1 MKGIFKNYKMK
12 KILIGVVIFASTGV
26 NAQLNLNKLK
36 NSVKTQVETPT
47 ASKLT
52 NDEVISGLKEA
63 LSVGVDN
70 AGKSASMIDGF
81 NKNGLIRIPFPAEA
95 DKMQKSLRK
104 VGMGKQVDEFE
115 LVLNRAAEEAAKEAA
130 PLFLLA
136 IKSMTVKDGL
146 SILKGEDNAATS
158 YLEASTKDSLY
169 ATFRPIV
176 EKALQTVNITKYW
189 SPLASGY
196 NKIPLTTKVNLD
208 LEDYTTEKAMEG
220 LFKLLELEEKKI
232 REEPSA
238 RVSDLLKKVFGA

>member
-1 MKGIFKNYKMK
+1 M
-12 KILIGVVIFASTGV
+12 

-70 AGKSASMIDGF
+70 AGKSASVMDGF
-81 NKNGLIRIPFPAEA
+81 NKNDLIRIPFPAEA
-95 DKMQKSLRK
+95 ENMQKSLRK

-136 IKSMTVKDGL
+136 IKSMSVKDGL

-158 YLEASTKDSLY
+158 YLEESTKDSLY
-169 ATFRPIV
+169 TTFRPIV

-196 NKIPLTTKVNLD
+196 NKIPLTKKVNLD

-220 LFKLLELEEKKI
+220 LFKLLALEEKKI
-232 REEPSA
+232 REEPAA

>member
-1 MKGIFKNYKMK
+1 MK
-12 KILIGVVIFASTGV
+12 KILIGVAILASTGV

-36 NSVKTQVETPT
+36 NTVKTQVETPT

-70 AGKSASMIDGF
+70 AGKSASIMDGF
-81 NKNGLIRIPFPAEA
+81 NKNDLIRIPFPAEA

-136 IKSMTVKDGL
+136 IKSMSVKDGL

-196 NKIPLTTKVNLD
+196 NKIPLTTKV
-208 LEDYTTEKAMEG
+208 
-220 LFKLLELEEKKI
+220 I
-232 REEPSA
+232 
-238 RVSDLLKKVFGA
+238 VGA

>member
-1 MKGIFKNYKMK
+1 MK
-12 KILIGVVIFASTGV
+12 KILIGVAILASTGV

-36 NSVKTQVETPT
+36 NTVKTQVETPT

-70 AGKSASMIDGF
+70 AGKSASIMDGF
-81 NKNGLIRIPFPAEA
+81 NKNDLIRIPFPAEA
-95 DKMQKSLRK
+95 ENMQKSLRK

-136 IKSMTVKDGL
+136 IKSMSVKDGL

-158 YLEASTKDSLY
+158 YLEESTKDSLY
-169 ATFRPIV
+169 TTFRPIV

-196 NKIPLTTKVNLD
+196 NKIPLTKKVNLD

-220 LFKLLELEEKKI
+220 LFKLLALEEKKI
-232 REEPSA
+232 REEPAA

>member
-1 MKGIFKNYKMK
+1 MK
-12 KILIGVVIFASTGV
+12 KILIGVAILASTGV

-70 AGKSASMIDGF
+70 AGKSASVMDGF
-81 NKNGLIRIPFPAEA
+81 NKNDLIRIPFPAEA
-95 DKMQKSLRK
+95 ENMQKSLRK

-136 IKSMTVKDGL
+136 IKSMSVKDGL

-158 YLEASTKDSLY
+158 YLEESTKDSLY
-169 ATFRPIV
+169 TTFRPIV

-196 NKIPLTTKVNLD
+196 NKIPLTKKVNLD

-220 LFKLLELEEKKI
+220 LFKLLALEEKKI
-232 REEPSA
+232 REEPEA

>member
-1 MKGIFKNYKMK
+1 MK
-12 KILIGVVIFASTGV
+12 KILIGVAILASTGV

-70 AGKSASMIDGF
+70 AGKSASVMDGF
-81 NKNGLIRIPFPAEA
+81 NKNDLIRIPFPAEA
-95 DKMQKSLRK
+95 ENMQKSLRK

-136 IKSMTVKDGL
+136 IKSMSVKDGL

-158 YLEASTKDSLY
+158 YLEESTKDSLY
-169 ATFRPIV
+169 TTFRPIV

-196 NKIPLTTKVNLD
+196 NKIPLTKKVNLD

-220 LFKLLELEEKKI
+220 LFKLLALEEKKI
-232 REEPSA
+232 REEPAA

>member
-1 MKGIFKNYKMK
+1 MK
-12 KILIGVVIFASTGV
+12 KILIGVAILASTGV

-36 NSVKTQVETPT
+36 NTVKTQVETPT
-47 ASKLT
+47 ESKLT

-70 AGKSASMIDGF
+70 AGKSASIMDGF
-81 NKNGLIRIPFPAEA
+81 NKNDLIRIPFPAEA
-95 DKMQKSLRK
+95 ENMQKSLRK

-136 IKSMTVKDGL
+136 IKSMSVKDGL

-158 YLEASTKDSLY
+158 YLEESTKDSLY
-169 ATFRPIV
+169 TTFRPIV

-196 NKIPLTTKVNLD
+196 NKIPLTKKVNLD

-220 LFKLLELEEKKI
+220 LFKLLALEEKKI
-232 REEPSA
+232 REEPAA

>member
-1 MKGIFKNYKMK
+1 MK
-12 KILIGVVIFASTGV
+12 KILIGVAILASTGV

-70 AGKSASMIDGF
+70 AGKSASVMDGF
-81 NKNGLIRIPFPAEA
+81 NKNDLIRIPFPAEA
-95 DKMQKSLRK
+95 ENMHKSLRK

-136 IKSMTVKDGL
+136 IKSMSVKDGL

-158 YLEASTKDSLY
+158 YLEESTKDSLY
-169 ATFRPIV
+169 TTFRPIV

-196 NKIPLTTKVNLD
+196 NKIPLTKKVNLD

-220 LFKLLELEEKKI
+220 LFKLLALEEKKI
-232 REEPSA
+232 REEPAA

>member
-1 MKGIFKNYKMK
+1 MK
-12 KILIGVVIFASTGV
+12 KILIGVAILASTGV

-36 NSVKTQVETPT
+36 NTVKTQVETPT

-70 AGKSASMIDGF
+70 AGKSASIMDGF
-81 NKNGLIRIPFPAEA
+81 NKNDLIRIPFPAEA

-136 IKSMTVKDGL
+136 IKSMSVKDGL

-158 YLEASTKDSLY
+158 YLEESTKDSLFT
-169 ATFRPIV
+169 TFRPIV

-196 NKIPLTTKVNLD
+196 NKIPLTKKVNLD

-220 LFKLLELEEKKI
+220 LFKLLALEEKKI
-232 REEPSA
+232 REEPAA

>member
-1 MKGIFKNYKMK
+1 MK
-12 KILIGVVIFASTGV
+12 KILIGVAILASTGV

-70 AGKSASMIDGF
+70 AGKSASVMDGF
-81 NKNGLIRIPFPAEA
+81 NKNDLIRIPFPAEA
-95 DKMQKSLRK
+95 ENMQKSLRK

-136 IKSMTVKDGL
+136 IKSMSVKDGL

-158 YLEASTKDSLY
+158 YLEESTK
-169 ATFRPIV
+169 
-176 EKALQTVNITKYW
+176 EKVI
-189 SPLASGY
+189 S
-196 NKIPLTTKVNLD
+196 
-208 LEDYTTEKAMEG
+208 
-220 LFKLLELEEKKI
+220 
-232 REEPSA
+232 
-238 RVSDLLKKVFGA
+238 